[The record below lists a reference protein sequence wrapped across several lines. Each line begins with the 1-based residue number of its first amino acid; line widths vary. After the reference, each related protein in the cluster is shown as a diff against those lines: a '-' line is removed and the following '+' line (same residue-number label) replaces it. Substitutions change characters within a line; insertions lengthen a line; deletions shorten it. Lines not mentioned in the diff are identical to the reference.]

1 MHDVTESIQVD
12 STTRRLALTRAGSG
26 TPTVVLETGLGA
38 ESDEWEPVFQA
49 VSQMTAVCRYDRAN
63 RGQSDPAPIPRTLN
77 DLAADLHALLV
88 NAAIPRP
95 VVLVGHSLG
104 GLIVRLYAHQYP
116 QDVAGLVLVDPMHE
130 DQFERIGPHYHPP
143 SPGEPAWLTQFR
155 RFWTTGWGDPGQ
167 NNEGVDFVA
176 SQAQARAIDSLGD
189 LPLLVLTAGAYLHD
203 VPPGPAAQA
212 RAAQLQVLWQGM
224 HRELAAQSSNARHM
238 LVETSGHFVQRDQP
252 EVIVDAIRQMLEMV
266 RKGRSDCAESVSNRK

>member
-1 MHDVTESIQVD
+1 
-12 STTRRLALTRAGSG
+12 LARTRAGSWA
-26 TPTVVLETGLGA
+26 PTVVLEAGLAA
-38 ESDEWEPVFQA
+38 EAEEWQPVFQA

-63 RGQSDPAPIPRTLN
+63 RGASDPAPTPRTLH
-77 DLAADLHALLV
+77 DLAGDLHALLI

-104 GLIVRLYAHQYP
+104 GLVVRLYAHQHP
-116 QDVAGLVLVDPMHE
+116 QAVAGLVLVDPMHA
-130 DQFERIGPHYHPP
+130 DQFERIGPQFHPP

-155 RFWTTGWGDPGQ
+155 RFWTTGWRDPAQ
-167 NNEGVDFVA
+167 NLEGVDFVA

-203 VPPGPAAQA
+203 VPPGAAAQA
-212 RAAQLQVLWQGM
+212 RAAQLQALWQVM
-224 HRELAAQSSNARHM
+224 HREIAGQSSTARQI

-252 EVIVDAIRQMLEMV
+252 EVIVAAIQQMLEIV
-266 RKGRSDCAESVSNRK
+266 RAGA